1 MSKMGL
7 SVPPKG
13 KGALGLGWPCQEEPR
28 ASPGALTG
36 GHTDL
41 VVSKEEFSSTGF
53 YFSKKY
59 RRSKSASGG
68 KQHGQE
74 KVLEI

>member
-1 MSKMGL
+1 MGL

-53 YFSKKY
+53 YFSNTEEASLLVGVSSTDK
-59 RRSKSASGG
+59 RRC
-68 KQHGQE
+68 
-74 KVLEI
+74 